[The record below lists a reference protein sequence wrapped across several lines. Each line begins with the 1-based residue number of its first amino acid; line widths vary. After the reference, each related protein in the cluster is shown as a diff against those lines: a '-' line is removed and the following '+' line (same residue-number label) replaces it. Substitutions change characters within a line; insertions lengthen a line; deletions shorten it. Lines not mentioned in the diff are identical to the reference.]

1 MDAYGPRGTDDEN
14 WPSLLSACF
23 FVLKPSIP
31 QFLKRVLTS
40 LRSLPGKGSNR
51 ETEDWNDD
59 EDDDDDDEEEEEA
72 NLLSPLLSRCYGT
85 YVHLACQ
92 ERQRNES
99 EAFFAFSDPFKRLP
113 LSHSTWKL

>member
-23 FVLKPSIP
+23 FVLEPSIP
-31 QFLKRVLTS
+31 QFLKRVLTF
-40 LRSLPGKGSNR
+40 LRSLPGKESNR

-59 EDDDDDDEEEEEA
+59 EDDDEEEEA

-92 ERQRNES
+92 ERQRNERG
-99 EAFFAFSDPFKRLP
+99 AFRVFRPV
-113 LSHSTWKL
+113 

>member
-1 MDAYGPRGTDDEN
+1 M
-14 WPSLLSACF
+14 
-23 FVLKPSIP
+23 
-31 QFLKRVLTS
+31 LTS

-59 EDDDDDDEEEEEA
+59 EDDDDEEEEA

-92 ERQRNES
+92 ERQQNERRFR
-99 EAFFAFSDPFKRLP
+99 AFQVVARLAHSLAFNLEIDCL
-113 LSHSTWKL
+113 